1 MPDTLCRKLQFQFG
15 LLDLVVRDTLTQ
27 LRTERTVS
35 RGRLCKAVMSCLI
48 VLSLFVP
55 PPSFRSFIVL
65 PFFLVI
71 VVVVAVVVVVYV
83 VIVVVVVLVSSRE
96 SPVSL
101 CPLPPAIVPVCC
113 CLCYRPGSPVVGVP
127 RMLGIVS
134 GIVLAYPLTSY
145 LWDSNVRK
153 IDTGTPLFA
162 CGDSPDGPQGITVA

>member
-71 VVVVAVVVVVYV
+71 VVVRRRRRRRRLRRHRRRRGA
-83 VIVVVVVLVSSRE
+83 
-96 SPVSL
+96 SL
-101 CPLPPAIVPVCC
+101 
-113 CLCYRPGSPVVGVP
+113 
-127 RMLGIVS
+127 
-134 GIVLAYPLTSY
+134 
-145 LWDSNVRK
+145 
-153 IDTGTPLFA
+153 
-162 CGDSPDGPQGITVA
+162 Q